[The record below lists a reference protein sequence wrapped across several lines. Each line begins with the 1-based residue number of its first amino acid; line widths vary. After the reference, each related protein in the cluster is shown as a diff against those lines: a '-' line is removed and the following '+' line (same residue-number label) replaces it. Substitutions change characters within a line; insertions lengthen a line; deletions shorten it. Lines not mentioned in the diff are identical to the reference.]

1 MLHLVGNVVSL
12 FLFFVVLFFKLCK
25 VWYGKEWD
33 AISTVFFQHCIA
45 CLPEI
50 SKPGVIVRMLER
62 LGLFMINVRT
72 TKQSEC
78 NKYKKKCVFVVGIH
92 KLCLSSFPFHSDSM
106 RLTQCSQSGG
116 GGCAGLMS
124 FIN

>member
-1 MLHLVGNVVSL
+1 MLLV
-12 FLFFVVLFFKLCK
+12 FLLLLFFKLCT

-50 SKPGVIVRMLER
+50 SKPGAIVRMSER
-62 LGLFMINVRT
+62 LGIFIINVRT

-78 NKYKKKCVFVVGIH
+78 SKYKKSV
-92 KLCLSSFPFHSDSM
+92 CL
-106 RLTQCSQSGG
+106 L
-116 GGCAGLMS
+116 
-124 FIN
+124 